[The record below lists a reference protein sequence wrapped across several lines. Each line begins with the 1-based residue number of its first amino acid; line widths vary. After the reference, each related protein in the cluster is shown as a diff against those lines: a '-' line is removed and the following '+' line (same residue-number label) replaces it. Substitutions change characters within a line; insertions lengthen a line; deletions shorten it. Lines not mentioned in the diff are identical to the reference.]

1 MIDCKTNPRVSRF
14 IVNCHESTDQTPINA
29 LLIFFA
35 ILYLIAGFLGI
46 LYTIAKEVPLSDF
59 FAGVYSFSEI
69 VQQISSGRICDE
81 TILDIWSLPHFI
93 GHSFL
98 VILFYRFKR
107 NNLFAFLFSTGI
119 SIVWEFIE
127 RIIVLYAYNFACESW
142 GNSISD
148 LIVGMLGSLIALVI
162 LNINRPNKV
171 IK

>member
-1 MIDCKTNPRVSRF
+1 MIDCDKNPRVSRF
-14 IVNCHESTDQTPINA
+14 IVNCHESKDQTPINA
-29 LLIFFA
+29 LLIFFG

-46 LYTIAKEVPLSDF
+46 LYTIAKEVPLSEF

-81 TILDIWSLPHFI
+81 MIIDIWSLPHFI

-98 VILFYRFKR
+98 VFLIYRFKR
-107 NNLFAFLFSTGI
+107 NNLLAFFVSTGI
-119 SIVWEFIE
+119 SIVWELIE
-127 RIIVLYAYNFACESW
+127 RIIVVYAYNFACESW

-148 LIVGMLGSLIALVI
+148 LIVGILGSIIALLI
-162 LNINRPNKV
+162 LNINRPNKI